1 MTMPD
6 LGPDPIDDATSG
18 PIDDGPCD
26 DCAAQMRQLSI
37 IAAVVGAALGAGV
50 AFVVLKNG

>member
-1 MTMPD
+1 MPD

-37 IAAVVGAALGAGV
+37 IAAVVGAVLGAGV